1 MKKYSLLFCLM
12 FIFSFAFTPKAHAEM
27 PVKARAFLTIVGYGA
42 GSGALIGLASM
53 AFGYSTRAVAQGA
66 SLGLYGGIIFGS
78 YILFSHHQKRV
89 GSYDDSDSPYQESSD
104 IYGDE
109 YGDGEGG
116 DGGAGSDGGNFFT
129 RIKTMEMKFEP
140 KTKSGGNF
148 PPLSVNLLQYDF

>member
-1 MKKYSLLFCLM
+1 MKAK
-12 FIFSFAFTPKAHAEM
+12 
-27 PVKARAFLTIVGYGA
+27 AFLTIVGYGA

-53 AFGYSTRAVAQGA
+53 AFGYSTRAVAQGT

-78 YILFSHHQKRV
+78 YILFSHHQKKM
-89 GSYDDSDSPYQESSD
+89 GNYEDSNSPYQESSD

-116 DGGAGSDGGNFFT
+116 DGGEGSDGGNFFT

-148 PPLSVNLLQYDF
+148 PPLSVNLLHFEF